1 MGFLSKIVKAGAAK
15 KVVDQARKPENQA
28 KLKSGVD
35 KARAKLDEHKT
46 RHDRR
51 PGPPPA

>member
-1 MGFLSKIVKAGAAK
+1 MGFLSKIAKTGAAK
-15 KVVDQARKPENQA
+15 KVVDEARKPENKA
-28 KLKSGVD
+28 KLKRGAD
-35 KARAKLDEHKT
+35 KARAKIDERKT

>member
-1 MGFLSKIVKAGAAK
+1 MGFLSKIAKAGVAK

-28 KLKSGVD
+28 KLKRGLGQ
-35 KARAKLDEHKT
+35 ARAKIDERKT